1 MAEKKAAEGKKT
13 AEAKKA
19 ADKGKYPGQL
29 VYGLDIGTRSIVG
42 TVGYMFNKVFHVVAI
57 ESKPHET
64 RAMQDGQIHDIAAV
78 AESITEVTSRLQI
91 KLGRP
96 LHEVCIAAAGRVL
109 RTITVH
115 VEQELG
121 DTRDVT
127 NEDIYSLELLGAQ
140 RAYEKFIKESTL
152 NLKFYCV
159 GYTVQKYYL
168 DKYHMTDLLAH
179 KGTQIGADVIATFL
193 PDEVVDGLYKAVQM
207 SGLHVANLTLEPI
220 AAMEVAIPQSFR
232 MLNLALVDVGAGTS
246 DISIT
251 RDESIVAY
259 GMIPSAGDELT
270 EAVAKYYLTDFDQAE
285 QIKYQASRGGEVLY
299 TDVMGL
305 DRKTTAEEVEEIARE
320 TVKIITRE
328 TSDQIKKLN
337 GGKPVSAVFVVG
349 GGGRLPGYTKSL
361 AEEMGIDPT
370 RVAVRGEDVLKNI
383 DFKDKSLPG
392 DSLLVTPIGICL
404 NFFRQKN
411 NFIFVS
417 FNDVQYKL
425 YDNDKLKV
433 MDAAVQAGYANADL
447 FPKRGEE
454 INYTINGEKRVARG
468 ETGEGALILL
478 NGDEASLNTAIKAGD
493 SIVVTPSTAGAPAKL
508 TVSELPE
515 FTDSLKVIFNGAEV
529 QIPKYAEVNGVLQSG
544 YYDIQDGD
552 EIIMR
557 NYVTVEQLLSFLD
570 VKAVSGSD
578 IMINHTPSD
587 PETRVYENFTVEL
600 LIDDTPHEEEYEE
613 AGYDEE
619 DVKEEGNAEA
629 AAPLT
634 EAAAPVPS
642 PASETVAQTE
652 ASETASQSAS
662 QTEASETA
670 SQSTSQT
677 EASEAASQ
685 SASQTEASETASLS
699 TTQTETSETASLGTS
714 RTETSE
720 AASLSAAQT
729 ETSEAASQGAV
740 PEGASA
746 AQSAAPAGKP
756 SSQSISPS
764 AQSADSAEAPAPA
777 AAPEPAPRPDETEIN
792 VIVNDQLVKLTGKK
806 SYVFVDVFDHIEF
819 DLTKPHGKMV
829 ITKKNGMRAEY
840 SERIKDGD
848 RLDIYW
854 EK

>member
-1 MAEKKAAEGKKT
+1 MAERKASESKKT
-13 AEAKKA
+13 PDSK
-19 ADKGKYPGQL
+19 KYPGQL

-42 TVGYMFNKVFHVVAI
+42 TVGYMYNKAFHVVAI

-64 RAMQDGQIHDIAAV
+64 RAMQDGQIHSISAV

-127 NEDIYSLELLGAQ
+127 SEDIYSLELLGSQ
-140 RAYEKFIKESTL
+140 RAYERFIKESTF

-168 DKYHMTDLLAH
+168 DKYPMTDLLAH
-179 KGTQIGADVIATFL
+179 KGTEIGADVIATFL
-193 PDEVVDGLYKAVQM
+193 PDEVVDGLYKAVEK

-270 EAVAKYYLTDFDQAE
+270 EAVAKHYLTDFDQAE
-285 QIKYQASRGGEVLY
+285 HIKFEASKGGSFTY
-299 TDVMGL
+299 TDIMGIE
-305 DRKTTAEEVEEIARE
+305 RKTSTDEVKSVVSD

-337 GGKPVSAVFVVG
+337 GGKPVSAIFVVG
-349 GGGRLPGYTKSL
+349 GGGMLPGYTESL

-383 DFKDKSLPG
+383 DFKDKSLPA

-404 NFFRQKN
+404 NFYRQSN

-417 FNDVQYKL
+417 FNDVQYKI
-425 YDNDKLKV
+425 YDNNKLKV
-433 MDAAVQAGYANADL
+433 LDAAVQAGFANADL
-447 FPKRGEE
+447 FPKRGAE
-454 INYTINGEKRVARG
+454 IAYTVNGEKRVVRG
-468 ETGEGALILL
+468 EPGEGAVIKL
-478 NGDEASLNTAIKAGD
+478 NGDEASLNDPIKAGD
-493 SIVVTPSTAGAPAKL
+493 AIEVTPSTAGSPAHL
-508 TVSELPE
+508 MIEELPE
-515 FTDSLKVIFNGAEV
+515 YTDSLTVVFNGNEV
-529 QIPKYAEVNGVLQSG
+529 SIPKCAEVNGKLQSG
-544 YYDIQDGD
+544 YYEVQDAD

-557 NYVTVEQLLSFLD
+557 NYVTVSQLLSFLD
-570 VKAVSGSD
+570 VRAEKDTD
-578 IMINHTPSD
+578 ILINHEPADSD
-587 PETRVYENFTVEL
+587 TKVYENFTIEL
-600 LIDDTPHEEEYEE
+600 MIDDSPVEITEEQDSDTEGGEGAGE
-613 AGYDEE
+613 APT
-619 DVKEEGNAEA
+619 EGNAAVSPVTEDEA
-629 AAPLT
+629 ADT
-634 EAAAPVPS
+634 
-642 PASETVAQTE
+642 PASDTGDTPEPESNSSDDDTGTVDKEDDA
-652 ASETASQSAS
+652 
-662 QTEASETA
+662 
-670 SQSTSQT
+670 
-677 EASEAASQ
+677 
-685 SASQTEASETASLS
+685 
-699 TTQTETSETASLGTS
+699 
-714 RTETSE
+714 
-720 AASLSAAQT
+720 
-729 ETSEAASQGAV
+729 
-740 PEGASA
+740 PES
-746 AQSAAPAGKP
+746 
-756 SSQSISPS
+756 
-764 AQSADSAEAPAPA
+764 
-777 AAPEPAPRPDETEIN
+777 EPAPEALPADGSVIN
-792 VIVNDQLVKLTGKK
+792 VIVNDQAVTLSGKK
-806 SYVFVDVFDHIEF
+806 DYVFVDVFDHIEF
-819 DLTKPHGKMV
+819 DLSKPHGKMV

>member
-1 MAEKKAAEGKKT
+1 MPENWDNKGREKMAEKKAAESKKT
-13 AEAKKA
+13 AENRKA
-19 ADKGKYPGQL
+19 PDNKKYPGQL

-42 TVGYMFNKVFHVVAI
+42 TVGYMYNKAFHVVAI

-127 NEDIYSLELLGAQ
+127 NEDIYSLELLGSQ
-140 RAYEKFIKESTL
+140 RAYERFIKESVL
-152 NLKFYCV
+152 NIKFYCV

-168 DKYHMTDLLAH
+168 DKYPMTDLLAH
-179 KGTQIGADVIATFL
+179 KGTTIGADVIATFL
-193 PDEVVDGLYKAVQM
+193 PDEVVDGLYKAVGM

-259 GMIPSAGDELT
+259 GMIPSAGDEFT
-270 EAVAKYYLTDFDQAE
+270 ETVAKHYLTDFDQAE
-285 QIKYQASRGGEVLY
+285 QIKYQASLGGEVKY
-299 TDVMGL
+299 TDVMGIE
-305 DRKTTAEEVEEIARE
+305 RRTTAKEVEEISKN
-320 TVKIITRE
+320 TVKIIARE

-337 GGKPVSAVFVVG
+337 GGKPVSAIFVVG
-349 GGGRLPGYTKSL
+349 GGGRLPGYTESL
-361 AEEMGIDPT
+361 ADEMGIDHT

-447 FPKRGEE
+447 FPKRGAE
-454 INYTINGEKRVARG
+454 IAYTINGDKRVVRG
-468 ETGEGALILL
+468 DIGEGATIRL
-478 NGDEASLNTAIKAGD
+478 NGDEASLNSPIKAGD
-493 SIVVTPSTAGAPAKL
+493 SIEVSPSTAGAPAHLKIE
-508 TVSELPE
+508 ELPE
-515 FTDSLKVIFNGAEV
+515 FTDSLKVVFNGSEV
-529 QIPKYAEVNGVLQSG
+529 QIPKYAEVNGELKSG
-544 YYDIQDGD
+544 YYEIQDGD
-552 EIIMR
+552 GIIMR

-570 VKAVSGSD
+570 VKAEKDSD
-578 IMINHTPSD
+578 ILINHTPAESD
-587 PETRVYENFTVEL
+587 TKVYENFTVEF
-600 LIDDTPHEEEYEE
+600 LIDDTPHYEEIPEEDETVEEE
-613 AGYDEE
+613 
-619 DVKEEGNAEA
+619 
-629 AAPLT
+629 P
-634 EAAAPVPS
+634 
-642 PASETVAQTE
+642 
-652 ASETASQSAS
+652 
-662 QTEASETA
+662 
-670 SQSTSQT
+670 
-677 EASEAASQ
+677 
-685 SASQTEASETASLS
+685 
-699 TTQTETSETASLGTS
+699 
-714 RTETSE
+714 
-720 AASLSAAQT
+720 
-729 ETSEAASQGAV
+729 
-740 PEGASA
+740 
-746 AQSAAPAGKP
+746 
-756 SSQSISPS
+756 
-764 AQSADSAEAPAPA
+764 EAPAASGEETALSDSDDKETKP
-777 AAPEPAPRPDETEIN
+777 AAPEAGEASAGKETEEGKDSEQPKAEESKPDDTMIN
-792 VIVNDQLVKLTGKK
+792 VIVNDQVVTLTGKTG
-806 SYVFVDVFDHIEF
+806 YVFVDVFDHIDF
-819 DLTKPHGKMV
+819 DLSRPHGKMV

>member
-1 MAEKKAAEGKKT
+1 MAEKKATEKKT
-13 AEAKKA
+13 AESKKA
-19 ADKGKYPGQL
+19 MDSKKYPGQL
-29 VYGLDIGTRSIVG
+29 VYGLDIGTRTIVG

-91 KLGRP
+91 KIGRP

-115 VEQELG
+115 VEQDLNE
-121 DTRDVT
+121 TRDVT

-140 RAYEKFIKESTL
+140 RAYERFIKESTL
-152 NLKFYCV
+152 NIKFYCV

-168 DKYHMTDLLAH
+168 DKYPMTDLLAH
-179 KGTQIGADVIATFL
+179 KGSSIGADVIATFL

-207 SGLHVANLTLEPI
+207 SGLHVSNLTLEPI

-259 GMIPSAGDELT
+259 GMIPSAGDEFT
-270 EAVAKYYLTDFDQAE
+270 ETVAKHFLTDFDQAE
-285 QIKYQASRGGEVLY
+285 HIKYEASKGGDFTY
-299 TDVMGL
+299 TDVMGIE
-305 DRKTTAEEVEEIARE
+305 RKTSAKEVEEVAHD

-337 GGKPVSAVFVVG
+337 GGKPVSAIFVVG
-349 GGGRLPGYTKSL
+349 GGGRLPGYTESL
-361 AEEMGIDPT
+361 AEEMGIDPS

-417 FNDVQYKL
+417 FNNVQYKL

-433 MDAAVQAGYANADL
+433 MDAAVQAGFANADL
-447 FPKRGEE
+447 FPKRGAE
-454 INYTINGEKRVARG
+454 ITYSINGEKRVVRG
-468 ETGEGALILL
+468 ETGEGAQIKL
-478 NGDEASLNTAIKAGD
+478 NGDEASLNTSIKAGD
-493 SIVVTPSTAGAPAKL
+493 SIEVIPSTAGAPAHL
-508 TVSELPE
+508 TIEELPE
-515 FTDSLKVIFNGAEV
+515 FTDSLKVTFNGSEV
-529 QIPKYAEVNGVLQSG
+529 QIPKYAEVNGALQSG
-544 YYDIQDGD
+544 FYEVRDGD

-557 NYVTVEQLLSFLD
+557 NYVTVDQLLSFLD
-570 VKAVSGSD
+570 VKAEKDSN
-578 IMINHTPSD
+578 IMINNAVAEGDTK
-587 PETRVYENFTVEL
+587 VYENFTVEL
-600 LIDDTPHEEEYEE
+600 LIDDSPHEPDEEGYLYTDEEESASSADDTVKNE
-613 AGYDEE
+613 AGA
-619 DVKEEGNAEA
+619 K
-629 AAPLT
+629 P
-634 EAAAPVPS
+634 
-642 PASETVAQTE
+642 ETVQE
-652 ASETASQSAS
+652 QSG
-662 QTEASETA
+662 
-670 SQSTSQT
+670 
-677 EASEAASQ
+677 
-685 SASQTEASETASLS
+685 SA
-699 TTQTETSETASLGTS
+699 G
-714 RTETSE
+714 
-720 AASLSAAQT
+720 
-729 ETSEAASQGAV
+729 
-740 PEGASA
+740 
-746 AQSAAPAGKP
+746 
-756 SSQSISPS
+756 
-764 AQSADSAEAPAPA
+764 
-777 AAPEPAPRPDETEIN
+777 APEKAEEKPAVSDEPKSEEKTDDTVIN
-792 VIVNDQLVKLTGKK
+792 VTVNDQLVTLSGKK
-806 SYVFVDVFDHIEF
+806 GYVFVDVFDHIDF

-840 SERIKDGD
+840 SEKIKDGD

>member
-1 MAEKKAAEGKKT
+1 MAERKASESKKT
-13 AEAKKA
+13 PDSK
-19 ADKGKYPGQL
+19 KYPGQL

-42 TVGYMFNKVFHVVAI
+42 TVGYMYNKAFHVVAI

-64 RAMQDGQIHDIAAV
+64 RAMQDGQIHSISAV

-127 NEDIYSLELLGAQ
+127 SEDIYSLELLGSQ
-140 RAYEKFIKESTL
+140 RAYERFIKESTF

-168 DKYHMTDLLAH
+168 DKYPMTDLLAH
-179 KGTQIGADVIATFL
+179 KGTEIGADVIATFL
-193 PDEVVDGLYKAVQM
+193 PDEVVDGLYKAVEK

-270 EAVAKYYLTDFDQAE
+270 EAVAKHYLTDFDQAE
-285 QIKYQASRGGEVLY
+285 HIKFEASKGGSFTY
-299 TDVMGL
+299 TDIMGIE
-305 DRKTTAEEVEEIARE
+305 RKTSTDEVKSVVSD

-337 GGKPVSAVFVVG
+337 GGKPVSAIFVVG
-349 GGGRLPGYTKSL
+349 GGGMLPGYTESL

-383 DFKDKSLPG
+383 DFY
-392 DSLLVTPIGICL
+392 
-404 NFFRQKN
+404 RQSN

-417 FNDVQYKL
+417 FNDVQYKI
-425 YDNDKLKV
+425 YDNNKLKV
-433 MDAAVQAGYANADL
+433 LDAAVQAGFANADL
-447 FPKRGEE
+447 FPKRGAE
-454 INYTINGEKRVARG
+454 IAYTVNGEKRVVRG
-468 ETGEGALILL
+468 EPGEGAVIKL
-478 NGDEASLNTAIKAGD
+478 NGDEASLNDPIKAGD
-493 SIVVTPSTAGAPAKL
+493 AIEVTPSTAGSPAHL
-508 TVSELPE
+508 MIEELPE
-515 FTDSLKVIFNGAEV
+515 YTDSLTVVFNGNEV
-529 QIPKYAEVNGVLQSG
+529 SIPKYAEVNGKLQSG
-544 YYDIQDGD
+544 YYEVQDAD

-557 NYVTVEQLLSFLD
+557 NYVTVSQLLSFLD
-570 VKAVSGSD
+570 VRAEKDTD
-578 IMINHTPSD
+578 ILINHEPADSD
-587 PETRVYENFTVEL
+587 TKVYENFTIEL
-600 LIDDTPHEEEYEE
+600 MIDDSPVEITEEQDSDTEGGEGAGE
-613 AGYDEE
+613 APT
-619 DVKEEGNAEA
+619 EGNAAVSPVTEDEA
-629 AAPLT
+629 ADT
-634 EAAAPVPS
+634 
-642 PASETVAQTE
+642 PASDTGDTPEPESNSSDDDTGTVDKEDDA
-652 ASETASQSAS
+652 
-662 QTEASETA
+662 
-670 SQSTSQT
+670 
-677 EASEAASQ
+677 
-685 SASQTEASETASLS
+685 
-699 TTQTETSETASLGTS
+699 
-714 RTETSE
+714 
-720 AASLSAAQT
+720 
-729 ETSEAASQGAV
+729 
-740 PEGASA
+740 PES
-746 AQSAAPAGKP
+746 
-756 SSQSISPS
+756 
-764 AQSADSAEAPAPA
+764 
-777 AAPEPAPRPDETEIN
+777 EPAPEALPADGSVIN
-792 VIVNDQLVKLTGKK
+792 VIVNDQAVTLSGKK
-806 SYVFVDVFDHIEF
+806 DYVFVDVFDHIEF
-819 DLTKPHGKMV
+819 DLSKPHGKMV

>member
-1 MAEKKAAEGKKT
+1 MAEKKSADS
-13 AEAKKA
+13 KKA
-19 ADKGKYPGQL
+19 ADNKKYPGQL

-42 TVGYMFNKVFHVVAI
+42 TVGYMYNKIFHVVAI

-91 KLGRP
+91 KIGRP
-96 LHEVCIAAAGRVL
+96 LHDVCIAAAGRVL

-140 RAYEKFIKESTL
+140 RAYEKFIGESTL
-152 NLKFYCV
+152 NIKFYCV

-168 DKYHMTDLLAH
+168 DKYPMTDLLAH
-179 KGTQIGADVIATFL
+179 KGTMIGADVIATFL

-251 RDESIVAY
+251 RDESIIAY
-259 GMIPSAGDELT
+259 GMIPSAGDEFT
-270 EAVAKYYLTDFDQAE
+270 ETVAKHYLTDFAQAE
-285 QIKYQASRGGEVLY
+285 HIKFEAAKGEDITY

-305 DRKTTAEEVEEIARE
+305 ERKTTPEEVKEVTAE

-337 GGKPVSAVFVVG
+337 GGKPVSAIFVVG
-349 GGGRLPGYTKSL
+349 GGGRLPGYTESL
-361 AEEMGIDPT
+361 ALEMGIDPT

-383 DFKDKSLPG
+383 DFKDKSLPS

-417 FNDVQYKL
+417 FNGVQYKL

-447 FPKRGEE
+447 FPKRGAE
-454 INYTINGEKRVARG
+454 IGYTINGEKRVARG
-468 ETGEGALILL
+468 ETGEGAVIKL
-478 NGDEASLNTAIKAGD
+478 NGDEASLNSPIKAGD
-493 SIVVTPSTAGAPAKL
+493 LIEVSPSTAGAPAHL
-508 TVSELPE
+508 TISELPE
-515 FTDSLKVIFNGAEV
+515 FTDSLSVIFNGSEV
-529 QIPKYAEVNGVLQSG
+529 QIPKYAEVNGKLQSG
-544 YYDIQDGD
+544 FYEVADGD
-552 EIIMR
+552 EIVMR
-557 NYVTVEQLLSFLD
+557 NFVTVEQLLGFLD
-570 VKAVSGSD
+570 VKAEKDSD
-578 IMINHTPSD
+578 IMINHTPAEAD
-587 PETRVYENFTVEL
+587 TKVYENFTVEL
-600 LIDDTPHEEEYEE
+600 LIDDSPHLEEVIEEEEPEE
-613 AGYDEE
+613 TAPANDSG
-619 DVKEEGNAEA
+619 KKNAEA
-629 AAPLT
+629 G
-634 EAAAPVPS
+634 
-642 PASETVAQTE
+642 QTP
-652 ASETASQSAS
+652 
-662 QTEASETA
+662 
-670 SQSTSQT
+670 
-677 EASEAASQ
+677 
-685 SASQTEASETASLS
+685 
-699 TTQTETSETASLGTS
+699 
-714 RTETSE
+714 
-720 AASLSAAQT
+720 AAQASSAGQT
-729 ETSEAASQGAV
+729 QEAQVSSVTPQTQAGETPQT
-740 PEGASA
+740 ASA
-746 AQSAAPAGKP
+746 AATPA
-756 SSQSISPS
+756 PS
-764 AQSADSAEAPAPA
+764 APVEQRKSDN
-777 AAPEPAPRPDETEIN
+777 EIT
-792 VIVNDQLVKLTGKK
+792 VTVNDEPVVLSGKAG
-806 SYVFVDVFDHIEF
+806 YVFVDIFDHIDF

-829 ITKKNGMRAEY
+829 VTKKNGMRAEY

>member
-1 MAEKKAAEGKKT
+1 MAEKKSADS
-13 AEAKKA
+13 KKA
-19 ADKGKYPGQL
+19 ADNKKYPGQL

-42 TVGYMFNKVFHVVAI
+42 TVGYMYNKTFHVVAI

-91 KLGRP
+91 KIGRP
-96 LHEVCIAAAGRVL
+96 LHDVCIAAAGRVL

-140 RAYEKFIKESTL
+140 RAYEKFIGESTL
-152 NLKFYCV
+152 NIKFYCV

-168 DKYHMTDLLAH
+168 DKYPMTDLLAH
-179 KGTQIGADVIATFL
+179 KGTMIGADVIATFL

-251 RDESIVAY
+251 RDESIIAY
-259 GMIPSAGDELT
+259 GMIPSAGDEFT
-270 EAVAKYYLTDFDQAE
+270 ETVAKHYLTDFAQAE
-285 QIKYQASRGGEVLY
+285 HIKFEAAKGEDITY

-305 DRKTTAEEVEEIARE
+305 ERKTTPEEVKEVTAE

-337 GGKPVSAVFVVG
+337 GGKPVSAIFVVG
-349 GGGRLPGYTKSL
+349 GGGRLPGYTESL
-361 AEEMGIDPT
+361 ALEMGIDPT

-383 DFKDKSLPG
+383 DFKDKSLPS

-417 FNDVQYKL
+417 FNGVQYKL

-447 FPKRGEE
+447 FPKRGAE
-454 INYTINGEKRVARG
+454 IGYTINGEKRVARG
-468 ETGEGALILL
+468 ETGEGAVIKL
-478 NGDEASLNTAIKAGD
+478 NGDEASLNSPIKAGD
-493 SIVVTPSTAGAPAKL
+493 LIEVSPSTAGAPAHL
-508 TVSELPE
+508 TISELPE
-515 FTDSLKVIFNGAEV
+515 FTDSLSVIFNGSEV
-529 QIPKYAEVNGVLQSG
+529 QIPKYAEVNGKLQSG
-544 YYDIQDGD
+544 FYEVADGD
-552 EIIMR
+552 EIVMR
-557 NYVTVEQLLSFLD
+557 NFVTVEQLLGFLD
-570 VKAVSGSD
+570 VKAEKDSD
-578 IMINHTPSD
+578 IMINHTPAEAD
-587 PETRVYENFTVEL
+587 TKVYENFTVEL
-600 LIDDTPHEEEYEE
+600 LIDDSPHLEEVIEEEEPEE
-613 AGYDEE
+613 TAPANDSG
-619 DVKEEGNAEA
+619 KKNAEA
-629 AAPLT
+629 G
-634 EAAAPVPS
+634 
-642 PASETVAQTE
+642 QTP
-652 ASETASQSAS
+652 
-662 QTEASETA
+662 
-670 SQSTSQT
+670 
-677 EASEAASQ
+677 
-685 SASQTEASETASLS
+685 
-699 TTQTETSETASLGTS
+699 
-714 RTETSE
+714 
-720 AASLSAAQT
+720 AAQASSAGQT
-729 ETSEAASQGAV
+729 QEAQVSSVTPQTQAGETPQT
-740 PEGASA
+740 ASA
-746 AQSAAPAGKP
+746 AATPT
-756 SSQSISPS
+756 PS
-764 AQSADSAEAPAPA
+764 APVEQRKSDN
-777 AAPEPAPRPDETEIN
+777 EIT
-792 VIVNDQLVKLTGKK
+792 VTVNDEPVVLSGKAG
-806 SYVFVDVFDHIEF
+806 YVFVDIFDHIDF

-829 ITKKNGMRAEY
+829 VTKKNGMRAEY

>member
-600 LIDDTPHEEEYEE
+600 LIDDTPHEEEYHEE
-613 AGYDEE
+613 SGYDEE
-619 DVKEEGNAEA
+619 TEAPVPEASARQDTPLTDTRSESRTDTAAQSAGHTDTAATAAQSAGQTDTADTAAQSAGHTDTSDTAATQSAGQTDTAATAAQNAEQTGTAA

-634 EAAAPVPS
+634 SGDTAVPAPEASPQNTTAAA
-642 PASETVAQTE
+642 A
-652 ASETASQSAS
+652 
-662 QTEASETA
+662 
-670 SQSTSQT
+670 
-677 EASEAASQ
+677 
-685 SASQTEASETASLS
+685 
-699 TTQTETSETASLGTS
+699 
-714 RTETSE
+714 
-720 AASLSAAQT
+720 
-729 ETSEAASQGAV
+729 
-740 PEGASA
+740 
-746 AQSAAPAGKP
+746 P
-756 SSQSISPS
+756 SSQSPS
-764 AQSADSAEAPAPA
+764 SAKAPAS
-777 AAPEPAPRPDETEIN
+777 APEPAPRPDETEIN

>member
-1 MAEKKAAEGKKT
+1 MAERKSAEKKT
-13 AEAKKA
+13 ADNK
-19 ADKGKYPGQL
+19 KYPGQL
-29 VYGLDIGTRSIVG
+29 VYGLDIGTRSLVG
-42 TVGYMFNKVFHVVAI
+42 TVGYMFNKTFHVVAI

-64 RAMQDGQIHDIAAV
+64 RAMQDGQIHNIAAV

-140 RAYEKFIKESTL
+140 RAYERFIKESTL

-168 DKYHMTDLLAH
+168 DKYPMTDLLAH
-179 KGTQIGADVIATFL
+179 KGTEIGADVIATFL

-207 SGLHVANLTLEPI
+207 SGLHVADLTLEPI

-270 EAVAKYYLTDFDQAE
+270 EAVAKAFLTDFDQAE
-285 QIKYQASRGGEVLY
+285 HIKYEASKGGNVTF
-299 TDVMGL
+299 TDIMGL
-305 DRKTTAEEVEEIARE
+305 ERKTTAKEVEEIVKD
-320 TVKIITRE
+320 TVKIMTRE

-337 GGKPVSAVFVVG
+337 GGKPVSAIFVVG
-349 GGGRLPGYTKSL
+349 GGGKMPGYTESL

-383 DFKDKSLPG
+383 DFKDKSLPA

-404 NFFRQKN
+404 NFFRQRN

-425 YDNDKLKV
+425 YDNNKLKV
-433 MDAAVQAGYANADL
+433 MDAAVQAGFANADL
-447 FPKRGEE
+447 FPKRGAE
-454 INYTINGEKRVARG
+454 IAYTINGEKRVVRG
-468 ETGEGALILL
+468 ETGEGAQIKL
-478 NGDEASLNTAIKAGD
+478 NGDEASLNASIKAGD
-493 SIVVTPSTAGAPAKL
+493 AIEVQPSTAGAPAHL
-508 TVSELPE
+508 TIEELPE
-515 FTDSLKVIFNGAEV
+515 FTESLKVVFNGSEV
-529 QIPKYAEVNGVLQSG
+529 EIPKYAEVNGALQSG
-544 YYDIQDGD
+544 YYEVRDGD

-557 NYVTVEQLLSFLD
+557 NYVTVSQLLSFLD
-570 VKAVSGSD
+570 VKAEKDSD
-578 IMINHTPSD
+578 IMINHEPADS
-587 PETRVYENFTVEL
+587 ETKVYENFTVEL
-600 LIDDTPHEEEYEE
+600 LIDDTPHEEEE
-613 AGYDEE
+613 YDVPDE
-619 DVKEEGNAEA
+619 DADG
-629 AAPLT
+629 
-634 EAAAPVPS
+634 
-642 PASETVAQTE
+642 SET
-652 ASETASQSAS
+652 ETFDND
-662 QTEASETA
+662 
-670 SQSTSQT
+670 
-677 EASEAASQ
+677 EAAS
-685 SASQTEASETASLS
+685 EN
-699 TTQTETSETASLGTS
+699 TSSD
-714 RTETSE
+714 
-720 AASLSAAQT
+720 AASGDDAAQMDPGESAASDAVEQK
-729 ETSEAASQGAV
+729 AA
-740 PEGASA
+740 
-746 AQSAAPAGKP
+746 
-756 SSQSISPS
+756 
-764 AQSADSAEAPAPA
+764 
-777 AAPEPAPRPDETEIN
+777 EPVDNTAIN
-792 VIVNDQLVKLTGKK
+792 VIVNDEDVTLTGKTG
-806 SYVFVDVFDHIEF
+806 YVFVDVFDHIDF
-819 DLTKPHGKMV
+819 DLSKPHGKMV

-848 RLDIYW
+848 RLEIYW